1 MVKSSASKLRCVMV
15 LPSTA
20 YSNYRT
26 RPLSG
31 EGLKAE
37 KRQAIK
43 PKGEKKLKNKK
54 KRAIFE
60 VCLVEEELNKVQE
73 AQSTTSY
80 LQDGVKAVEEKL
92 EQINLFSCLAKKK
105 TLSLYQLAL
114 ASLKKKAL
122 SIF

>member
-1 MVKSSASKLRCVMV
+1 MV